1 MIGNKSFQ
9 GVIFDVDATLV
20 DTISVINDIWQTW
33 STVNSIDFETVY
45 PYIHGRKV
53 NETLS
58 YVNQKL
64 NNEDEIS
71 KIKLIAIEK
80 MSYAKPISG
89 AVDFVNKI
97 PSHLWG
103 IATSGPYDIAKKS
116 LSSSGFTLPNVMVC
130 GENVQRG
137 KPNPEPFITAATALG
152 FAPEQCVV
160 FEDSPAGIRSAKDA
174 GCYTVALRTSHT
186 DDELYQ
192 ADTIINNFNDI
203 YIVMRNK
210 NTSINIYR
218 NLLCQRS

>member
-20 DTISVINDIWQTW
+20 DTISVINDIWQMW
-33 STVNSIDFETVY
+33 STDKSIDFATVY
-45 PYIHGRKV
+45 PHIHGRKV

-58 YVNQKL
+58 YVNQKF

-71 KIKLIAIEK
+71 KIKFIAIEK

-97 PSHLWG
+97 PNHLWG

-116 LSSSGFTLPNVMVC
+116 LSASGFILPNVMIC
-130 GENVQRG
+130 GEDVQRG
-137 KPNPEPFITAATALG
+137 KPNPEPFITAAIALG
-152 FAPEQCVV
+152 FAPERCIA
-160 FEDSPAGIRSAKDA
+160 FEDSPAGVISAKDA
-174 GCYTVALRTSHT
+174 GCYTIALRTSHT
-186 DDELYQ
+186 DNELYQ
-192 ADTIINNFNDI
+192 ADTIINDFNDI
-203 YIVMRNK
+203 DIVMNNE

-218 NLLCQRS
+218 K